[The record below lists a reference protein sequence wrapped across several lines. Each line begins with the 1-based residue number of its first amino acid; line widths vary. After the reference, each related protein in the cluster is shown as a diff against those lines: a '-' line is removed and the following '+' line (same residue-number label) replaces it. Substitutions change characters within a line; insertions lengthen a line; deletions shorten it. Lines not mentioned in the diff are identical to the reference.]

1 MKKWIENNL
10 IKASMIASIIFAVI
24 IHCTFSIPAP
34 NEWFEAKWGAGELLT
49 YVSTITLGL
58 LAVWQNKRFKEEND
72 KSQKRM
78 EELAN
83 NANEISLLSKV
94 IEYESARISR
104 LKYLQHNFSEA
115 CSMASASAEISDVSE
130 KQADFRKIYVKIK
143 MDNRFAQIKR
153 YGIELLCEL
162 ELYDNEYNIN
172 ELIGCTSKYI
182 DAALQMVQSMRTMSI
197 LEIKYD
203 EKKEAEIEFIKG
215 MNDFIFRRELF
226 LNNVILGVYSLE
238 EIRGMYKENMR
249 E

>member
-1 MKKWIENNL
+1 
-10 IKASMIASIIFAVI
+10 
-24 IHCTFSIPAP
+24 
-34 NEWFEAKWGAGELLT
+34 
-49 YVSTITLGL
+49 
-58 LAVWQNKRFKEEND
+58 
-72 KSQKRM
+72 
-78 EELAN
+78 
-83 NANEISLLSKV
+83 
-94 IEYESARISR
+94 
-104 LKYLQHNFSEA
+104 
-115 CSMASASAEISDVSE
+115 MASASAEISDVSE

-162 ELYDNEYNIN
+162 ELYDNEYNIK